1 MKAELNQGDILKV
14 ENIRMPVLVVSKDFF
29 NQTNEIIGCPI
40 FEKGEA
46 GPLHI
51 HIKTEE
57 VDGYVQCEKMA
68 LLDMNI
74 RGYSKIDRIHYP
86 DIINITDA
94 IQGIFDYVLES

>member
-14 ENIRMPVLVVSKDFF
+14 ENIRKPVLVVSKDFF

-74 RGYSKIDRIHYP
+74 RGYSKIDRIHYS

-94 IQGIFDYVLES
+94 IQGIFDYV

>member
-14 ENIRMPVLVVSKDFF
+14 ENIRKPVLVVSKDFF

-94 IQGIFDYVLES
+94 IQGIFDCV